1 MNENDLHLRWRAG
14 RKRVAV
20 VTTHEVLS
28 FMTHPAHQVIVDTLK
43 SDFQREVQTF
53 LSASGV
59 PAAATFKI
67 DHESTNAQPVYIL
80 TGASFTAYDPAKHGD
95 EPTHA
100 FYHSP
105 HDGRQ
110 YLMNNTSAILQTL
123 MNDRCRVLLHTRSD
137 LALTQELVNDP
148 RVSVIEGDLGDPQIL
163 QSMYRELGL
172 MAAEQPI
179 SDISMVLYQSF
190 AQNSGE
196 PFKPMHKEA
205 VIEVERACSRRLR
218 FVYNMAAMGYDLLM
232 NRGLADL
239 RVISLSALAAN
250 RASYGLIAD
259 AADKF
264 MNELAWRTFHLESN
278 ISTGKPV
285 SVFQIN
291 PGITTACDTYRDPRA
306 MKTVLQESI
315 ADGFPLNDQII
326 EGQSP
331 IPQLS
336 AHDIAWIANA
346 LLRTPEGGNPNEG
359 MPEDVKATLY
369 GGFSPQELRRRLLA
383 SLVVNEET
391 ASIDNGN
398 LLPDHVLTP
407 GTTYGALPTPM
418 RKGAYKRISMT
429 PKGQE
434 F

>member
-1 MNENDLHLRWRAG
+1 
-14 RKRVAV
+14 
-20 VTTHEVLS
+20 
-28 FMTHPAHQVIVDTLK
+28 MTHPSHQAIVDTLK
-43 SDFQREVQTF
+43 NDFQREVQAF
-53 LSASGV
+53 LKSSGI
-59 PAAATFKI
+59 PSSATFRI
-67 DHESTNAQPVYIL
+67 DHESPDAAPVYIL
-80 TGASFTAYDPAKHGD
+80 TGASFTAYDLDKHGD

-100 FYHSP
+100 FFQSP
-105 HDGRQ
+105 HDGQR

-123 MNDRCRVLLHTRSD
+123 LNDGCRVLLHTRSD
-137 LALTQELVNDP
+137 VVLTKYLVNDP
-148 RVSVIEGDLGDPQIL
+148 RVRVIEGDLGDPQIL
-163 QSMYRELGL
+163 QSMYKELGV
-172 MAAEQPI
+172 MASELPI
-179 SDISMVLYQSF
+179 SDVSMVLYQSF

-196 PFKPMHKEA
+196 PFKPMHKES
-205 VIEVERACSRRLR
+205 VGEVERACSRRLR

-232 NRGLADL
+232 NRGLEDL
-239 RVISLSALAAN
+239 RIVSLSALAAN

-315 ADGFPLNDQII
+315 ADGFPLSDEII
-326 EGQSP
+326 HGAAP

-336 AHDIAWIANA
+336 AYDIAWVANA
-346 LLRTPEGGNPNEG
+346 LLRTPEGVNPNEG
-359 MPEDVKATLY
+359 MPANVKASLY

-383 SLVVNEET
+383 SLIIDEDT
-391 ASIDNGN
+391 SGIDNDN
-398 LLPDHVLTP
+398 LLPDHILTP
-407 GTTYGALPTPM
+407 GTTYGALPSPL